1 MKKEE
6 VLKLRPVKLGK
17 LSNNDDNDYNDKPKI
32 STPYT
37 KPNSRSPANKQ
48 LKSTK

>member
-17 LSNNDDNDYNDKPKI
+17 LSNNDDNDKSKI
-32 STPYT
+32 STPY
-37 KPNSRSPANKQ
+37 KA
-48 LKSTK
+48 